1 MKFKALI
8 FDLDGTALPT
18 GRESVPSPKVIEA
31 VAQAKKIISVSIAT
45 ARRISS
51 LKEIFKTFSLKS
63 PSIIMGGTTIINPQT
78 EEIVWQKL
86 LDPNTVK
93 LVAEI
98 AKKYPGEIIMGDSPF
113 YDRQKSFQINKC
125 SVIYL
130 RNPSHKIADKITEE
144 LKLIPD
150 ISYIFAISWIK
161 GWTDIHVTHKKATK
175 KNAVQELMK
184 ILNVK
189 KEEIIVVGD
198 SFNDLPLFESAGFK
212 VAMGNAEESLK
223 AKADFI
229 APTVYEDGLAEVI
242 EKFILQ

>member
-63 PSIIMGGTTIINPQT
+63 PS
-78 EEIVWQKL
+78 
-86 LDPNTVK
+86 
-93 LVAEI
+93 
-98 AKKYPGEIIMGDSPF
+98 IIMGDSPF

>member
-31 VAQAKKIISVSIAT
+31 VSQAKKIVSVSIAT

-51 LKEIFKTFSLKS
+51 LKEIFKTFSLES
-63 PSIIMGGTTIINPQT
+63 PSIIMGGTTIINPQS
-78 EEIVWQKL
+78 EKIIWQKL

-93 LVAEI
+93 LIAEI
-98 AKKYPGEIIMGDSPF
+98 VKKYPGEIIMGDSPF

-130 RNPSHKIADKITEE
+130 RNPSREIADKITEE
-144 LKLIPD
+144 LKFIPD

-161 GWTDIHVTHKKATK
+161 GWIDIHVTNKDATK

-189 KEEIIVVGD
+189 KEEVIVVGD

-212 VAMGNAEESLK
+212 VAMGNAEDSLK

-229 APTVYEDGLAEVI
+229 APTVYEDGLASVI
-242 EKFILQ
+242 EKFILK